1 MSGLQ
6 SIPVPIE
13 VMQQVEINLCNLP
26 EVDEFKPFIAYIIS
40 LNDLKQ
46 NLSLINLHQLL
57 QFFVPGNLPP

>member
-6 SIPVPIE
+6 SIPVPIK